1 MNIISRC
8 ILCIVILFVVL
19 LSSVGCFNFK
29 EVPETGR
36 KDTTLMVG
44 KFDLSDYNDELAEF
58 PGDRFFGPIVTPKE
72 AIEAAKEIWIEKLS
86 AGNPINGEPIMVCYD
101 ENSDCW
107 LVYGTLPDD
116 PSLLGEVP
124 YAIIRKSDGKV
135 LAVWGG

>member
-1 MNIISRC
+1 MKKIYYIIV
-8 ILCIVILFVVL
+8 LTLLFLTSCNSFV
-19 LSSVGCFNFK
+19 K
-29 EVPETGR
+29 KVPETGR

-44 KFDLSDYNDELAEF
+44 NFDLSDYNDELAEF
-58 PGDRFFGPIVTPKE
+58 PGDRFFGPIVNPKQ

>member
-1 MNIISRC
+1 MKKIYYIIV
-8 ILCIVILFVVL
+8 LTLLFLTSCNSFV
-19 LSSVGCFNFK
+19 K
-29 EVPETGR
+29 KVPETGR

-44 KFDLSDYNDELAEF
+44 NFDLSDYNDELAEF
-58 PGDRFFGPIVTPKE
+58 PGDRFFGPIVTPKQ